1 MTPFQV
7 AGAASQAI
15 AAGEW
20 RLVASD
26 CTARFSVRDKLV
38 TTVHGSLPVV
48 GGSVHTSADGGLE
61 SARIELDA
69 AGVATG
75 NRRRDHSLLG
85 TPFLDAAAHPRV
97 VVEAGP
103 APRSNAGWSLEATLS
118 ARGRSAP
125 VTLFALPTE
134 VTATGVRATVTG
146 TVDRSGLGMRA
157 PSFIVGRYLEIEV
170 DLRFERTVEPDDPT
184 GI

>member
-61 SARIELDA
+61 SARIPE
-69 AGVATG
+69 
-75 NRRRDHSLLG
+75 
-85 TPFLDAAAHPRV
+85 P
-97 VVEAGP
+97 
-103 APRSNAGWSLEATLS
+103 
-118 ARGRSAP
+118 
-125 VTLFALPTE
+125 
-134 VTATGVRATVTG
+134 VRAAVSLDEDS
-146 TVDRSGLGMRA
+146 VHEHH
-157 PSFIVGRYLEIEV
+157 LERRQV
-170 DLRFERTVEPDDPT
+170 QRHLASSR
-184 GI
+184 